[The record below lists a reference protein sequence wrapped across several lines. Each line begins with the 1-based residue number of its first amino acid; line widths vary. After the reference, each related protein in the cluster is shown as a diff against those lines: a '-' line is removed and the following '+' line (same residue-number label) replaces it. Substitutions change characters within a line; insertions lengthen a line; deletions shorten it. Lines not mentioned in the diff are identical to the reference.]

1 MYNKKKRL
9 LSKYRALVSIRLSK
23 KFFLAIVNHEIKK
36 MHQMDKFYSQ
46 DLDPIKIKKQNK
58 KYNNNKKQ
66 TKKPNKQKTSV
77 QNILQTI
84 IRK

>member
-1 MYNKKKRL
+1 
-9 LSKYRALVSIRLSK
+9 
-23 KFFLAIVNHEIKK
+23 
-36 MHQMDKFYSQ
+36 MDKFYSQ
-46 DLDPIKIKKQNK
+46 GLDPIKIKKQNK